1 MSSNIFIATVL
12 FWELHFKSIFYSKT
26 LKVKSSDILTKV
38 PINNFKSLNLQA
50 VFISKV
56 GTLGSHSLA
65 VQELHTSLHTRSCR
79 HFMQLQCFIHLWE
92 ACVNWSL
99 HHMQMDFEVLSAVWN
114 CWPNEDAD
122 QGSSYSSHSKEL
134 HIRVFLPGEGLD
146 TVKYL
151 T

>member
-56 GTLGSHSLA
+56 GTLAPIPWLFKSCA
-65 VQELHTSLHTRSCR
+65 LHYILDPVGISC
-79 HFMQLQCFIHLWE
+79 
-92 ACVNWSL
+92 
-99 HHMQMDFEVLSAVWN
+99 
-114 CWPNEDAD
+114 
-122 QGSSYSSHSKEL
+122 SYSVSSIYERCVWTGHCTTCKWIL
-134 HIRVFLPGEGLD
+134 KFCQQFGTTDPMKMLTKGAHIVHIVRNYTYVFFYQE
-146 TVKYL
+146 KA
-151 T
+151 